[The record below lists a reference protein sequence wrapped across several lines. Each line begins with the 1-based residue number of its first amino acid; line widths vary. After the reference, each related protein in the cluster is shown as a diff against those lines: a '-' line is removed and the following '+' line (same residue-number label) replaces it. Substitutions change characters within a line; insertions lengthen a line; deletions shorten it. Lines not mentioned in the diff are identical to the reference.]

1 MSNGKMT
8 HLIKIT
14 AYGLSIL
21 VISSLLI
28 VWVLGLLLKNTGMGI
43 VVGLLIAL
51 MLIWGTRS
59 ARRKT
64 Y

>member
-1 MSNGKMT
+1 MT